1 MSGDS
6 DDRAEKLAG
15 RWGPESDSETE
26 TEGDDSES
34 GTSDVEEVASASDD
48 IEGTLAEQTT
58 ETPDDSDGDEL
69 TTREMQSQMLY
80 LDPELYRE
88 LDLTF
93 EELKLR
99 YRRERDDK
107 LQKNKDFYAGLLR
120 LGLAQ
125 LGDVRERELDEIE
138 DDLDL

>member
-1 MSGDS
+1 MSGDN

-15 RWGPESDSETE
+15 RWG
-26 TEGDDSES
+26 ES
-34 GTSDVEEVASASDD
+34 GTEAGTNDDAETVESGGPATDAERVDAGQSS
-48 IEGTLAEQTT
+48 ETTGTDAEQ
-58 ETPDDSDGDEL
+58 DGDDEL
-69 TTREMQSQMLY
+69 TTREKQSQMLY
-80 LDPELYRE
+80 LAPELYRE

-99 YRRERDDK
+99 YRRERDGK
-107 LQKNKDFYAGLLR
+107 LQKNRDFYAGLLR

-125 LGDVRERELDEIE
+125 LGDVRERDLDDID

>member
-1 MSGDS
+1 MSGDN

-15 RWGPESDSETE
+15 RWGPESESETE
-26 TEGDDSES
+26 SEDE
-34 GTSDVEEVASASDD
+34 TALDIEEVASDSADADGNSSKQSPVSS
-48 IEGTLAEQTT
+48 E
-58 ETPDDSDGDEL
+58 DDSSDEL

-99 YRRERDDK
+99 YRREHDDK

-120 LGLAQ
+120 LGLAE
-125 LGDVRERELDEIE
+125 LGDVRERDLDELE

>member
-15 RWGPESDSETE
+15 RWG
-26 TEGDDSES
+26 ES
-34 GTSDVEEVASASDD
+34 GTEAETNDD
-48 IEGTLAEQTT
+48 GETRKSGSPATDAEHVGVEQTS
-58 ETPDDSDGDEL
+58 ETTAVAGDDDDGEL

-80 LDPELYRE
+80 LAPELYRE

-107 LQKNKDFYAGLLR
+107 LQKNRDFYAGLLR

-125 LGDVRERELDEIE
+125 LGDVRERELDDIE
-138 DDLDL
+138 DDLGL

>member
-15 RWGPESDSETE
+15 RWDESDSEVE
-26 TEGDDSES
+26 TESDSE
-34 GTSDVEEVASASDD
+34 VEQDTEQAVAEVEATESTVDEQS
-48 IEGTLAEQTT
+48 LAETADT
-58 ETPDDSDGDEL
+58 ADEL

-80 LDPELYRE
+80 LDPDLYRE

-99 YRRERDDK
+99 YRRERDGK

-120 LGLAQ
+120 LGLKQ
-125 LGDVRERELDEIE
+125 LGDVRERDISEIE